1 MDNRIDAIYGRQSID
16 KKDSISIESQ
26 FEFCRY
32 ELKGG
37 EGKEY
42 KDKGYSGKNIE
53 RPDFQRLLQ
62 DIRLGL
68 IKRVIVYKL
77 DRISRSI
84 VDFAKLMELFK
95 QYDVEFVS
103 CTEKFD
109 TSTPMGRAML
119 NICIV
124 FAQLERE
131 SIQMRVQDAFYS
143 RCAKGYYMRGR
154 TPYGFDTEPIVMDGI
169 KTKKLVENAEMDF
182 AELMFQMYAEPGNSY
197 GDITRYFV
205 KHSIKVYDKALQ
217 RAFISKLL
225 RNPVYVQA
233 DMDIY
238 EYFKAQGVKIE
249 SPPEMFTG
257 DNSCYLYQG
266 REGEEQILVIAP
278 HQGRISSQLWL
289 TVQRKLS
296 QNTSFQ
302 NGRKCHNTWLAGK
315 IKCGRCGYALVGLR
329 AQNGVVYLRCKQRA
343 ENGSCEGAGTLTA
356 QSMEAFVYG
365 EMVKKM
371 QKFHTLKGGKEQS
384 YNPKLTAARVALAK
398 TESEIEKLLD
408 TLSGANPLLL
418 QYANNR
424 IEELEAIHLDFTE
437 AIEPVFNN
445 TGITKAQFE
454 RDLHFFHEAE
464 LVDLCNDKAARI
476 SDQSFRNFLIKYIFV
491 DKKLISLSLM
501 IETCF
506 TINQASTISACNIL
520 MNVFL
525 DPTVQSY
532 VLSQIESV
540 WDKIE
545 GDKSSFIPFFKAF
558 HMVRPTQTLILL
570 KSQIEEMPA
579 EPFDVQSLQMERKEP
594 NANISDY
601 IIEALCDFQNHNDL
615 PTAIDLLLLYYAKKT
630 FHV

>member
-1 MDNRIDAIYGRQSID
+1 MQAQVKYESEIKTAVLGDRTITVKNLTPFFPARNRTSATARSSGGCLTCSAKYAGRGEARVILVVRGRQRYNIIVGWLPFNGRELIMDSRIDAIYGRQSID

-143 RCAKGYYMRGR
+143 RCTKGYYMRGR

-182 AELMFQMYAEPGNSY
+182 AELMYQMYAEPGNSY
-197 GDITRYFV
+197 GDISRYFAEND
-205 KHSIKVYDKALQ
+205 IKVYDKSLK
-217 RAFISKLL
+217 RGFIAQLL

-266 REGEEQILVIAP
+266 REGEEPILVIAP
-278 HQGRISSQLWL
+278 HQGRIPSQLWL

-296 QNTSFQ
+296 QNTTFQ

-315 IKCGRCGYALVGLR
+315 IKCGRCGYALASLNAR
-329 AQNGVVYLRCKQRA
+329 NGVTYLRCKQRA
-343 ENGSCEGAGTLTA
+343 DNKSCEGAGTLTA

-371 QKFHTLKGGKEQS
+371 RKFHTLKGGKEQS

-408 TLSGANPLLL
+408 TLSGANSLLL
-418 QYANNR
+418 QYANTR
-424 IEELEAIHLDFTE
+424 IEELDAERQKQLRLVADLTANSVSASQIDSITGYLDDWESVSFDDKRK
-437 AIEPVFNN
+437 V
-445 TGITKAQFE
+445 
-454 RDLHFFHEAE
+454 
-464 LVDLCNDKAARI
+464 VDI
-476 SDQSFRNFLIKYIFV
+476 
-491 DKKLISLSLM
+491 LIS
-501 IETCF
+501 
-506 TINQASTISACNIL
+506 
-520 MNVFL
+520 
-525 DPTVQSY
+525 
-532 VLSQIESV
+532 QIDATSESV
-540 WDKIE
+540 TIHWKI
-545 GDKSSFIPFFKAF
+545 
-558 HMVRPTQTLILL
+558 
-570 KSQIEEMPA
+570 
-579 EPFDVQSLQMERKEP
+579 
-594 NANISDY
+594 
-601 IIEALCDFQNHNDL
+601 
-615 PTAIDLLLLYYAKKT
+615 
-630 FHV
+630 

>member
-1 MDNRIDAIYGRQSID
+1 MNAIYARQSVD
-16 KKDSISIESQ
+16 RADSISIESQ
-26 FEFCRY
+26 IEFCQY
-32 ELKGG
+32 EMRG
-37 EGKEY
+37 EQY
-42 KDKGYSGKNIE
+42 KVYTDRGYSGKNTDRPAFAEMMNDIE
-53 RPDFQRLLQ
+53 SGV
-62 DIRLGL
+62 IR
-68 IKRVIVYKL
+68 KVVVYKL

-84 VDFAKLMELFK
+84 LDFSNMMELF
-95 QYDVEFVS
+95 QEYDVEFVS

-143 RCAKGYYMRGR
+143 RCTKGYYMRGR

-205 KHSIKVYDKALQ
+205 KNSIDVYGKALQ

-266 REGEEQILVIAP
+266 REGEEPILVIAP
-278 HQGRISSQLWL
+278 HQGRIPSSLWL

-315 IKCGRCGYALVGLR
+315 IKCGRCGYALASLNAR
-329 AQNGVVYLRCKQRA
+329 NGVTYLRCKQRA
-343 ENGSCEGAGTLTA
+343 DNKSCEGAGTLTA
-356 QSMEAFVYG
+356 QNMEAFVYG

-371 QKFHTLKGGKEQS
+371 RKFHTLKGGKEPG

-418 QYANNR
+418 QYANNK
-424 IEELEAIHLDFTE
+424 IEELDAERQKQLKLVADLTANSVSDTQIDS
-437 AIEPVFNN
+437 
-445 TGITKAQFE
+445 ITNYLNDWESVSFDDK
-454 RDLHFFHEAE
+454 RKV
-464 LVDLCNDKAARI
+464 VDI
-476 SDQSFRNFLIKYIFV
+476 
-491 DKKLISLSLM
+491 LISHIDATS
-501 IETCF
+501 
-506 TINQASTISACNIL
+506 
-520 MNVFL
+520 
-525 DPTVQSY
+525 
-532 VLSQIESV
+532 ESV
-540 WDKIE
+540 TIHWKI
-545 GDKSSFIPFFKAF
+545 
-558 HMVRPTQTLILL
+558 
-570 KSQIEEMPA
+570 
-579 EPFDVQSLQMERKEP
+579 
-594 NANISDY
+594 
-601 IIEALCDFQNHNDL
+601 
-615 PTAIDLLLLYYAKKT
+615 
-630 FHV
+630 